1 MDLIPKPIDIHL
13 LGPRYMPWREA
24 VDYAIGGTAAGPLR
38 SQRDDG
44 SLTNRTLTVV
54 ALLAII
60 VSFVHSYRGVS
71 ILPRDAKLGI
81 GWKSPKNVSYFLRSL
96 ILLKLQADI
105 SRIPSYSLQTALP
118 AVSYRFSFPKMKV
131 VAPRFVIH
139 YFANAGNPHEG
150 VLRYQAQAF
159 I

>member
-1 MDLIPKPIDIHL
+1 MDIIPKSIDIHL
-13 LGPRYMPWREA
+13 LGPRYMPWHEA
-24 VDYAIGGTAAGPLR
+24 VDYAIGGTAARPLR

-81 GWKSPKNVSYFLRSL
+81 GWKSPK
-96 ILLKLQADI
+96 I
-105 SRIPSYSLQTALP
+105 SVTSCEAWFY
-118 AVSYRFSFPKMKV
+118 
-131 VAPRFVIH
+131 
-139 YFANAGNPHEG
+139 
-150 VLRYQAQAF
+150 
-159 I
+159 